1 MLSAWKLKHPD
12 VELTLKTIKT
22 KSGFNTK
29 VWMETDRAVT
39 YRETTN
45 MDIIEDEAL
54 IAILDEMYEELKE
67 SKVD

>member
-29 VWMETDRAVT
+29 VWMETDRAVV

-67 SKVD
+67 NKVN

>member
-1 MLSAWKLKHPD
+1 
-12 VELTLKTIKT
+12 
-22 KSGFNTK
+22 
-29 VWMETDRAVT
+29 METDRAVV

-67 SKVD
+67 NKVN

>member
-29 VWMETDRAVT
+29 VWMETDRAVV

-45 MDIIEDEAL
+45 IDIIEDKDL

-67 SKVD
+67 NKVN

>member
-29 VWMETDRAVT
+29 VWMETDRAVV

-45 MDIIEDEAL
+45 VDIIEDEAL

-67 SKVD
+67 SKVN